1 MALRVVGAGLARTGT
16 TSLRQALQT
25 LLGGACYHMSE
36 VFPRPDHVT
45 AWHRA
50 CLGSLPD
57 WEQLFAGF
65 DAAVDWPAS
74 GFWREL
80 SAANPDA
87 LVILSRRESPEVW
100 WQSASRTVLRFTE
113 KEAPAGEEAFWAM
126 CLDFLRARFTD
137 RWLDPETAMATYV
150 RHNDAVR
157 TEIPPEKL
165 LEWLPGDGWPPLC
178 ASLGVPVPDEP
189 FPYLNTTT
197 EFRARNGWD
206 A

>member
-16 TSLRQALQT
+16 MSLRHALQT

-45 AWHRA
+45 AWHQA
-50 CLGSLPD
+50 CLGKLPD
-57 WEQLFAGF
+57 WEGLFAGF
-65 DAAVDWPAS
+65 DATVDWPAS

-80 SAANPDA
+80 SAAYPDA
-87 LVILSRRESPEVW
+87 LVVLSRRESPDVW
-100 WQSASRTVLRFTE
+100 WQSASRTVLHWTE
-113 KEAPAGEEAFWAM
+113 QEAPPGEEAAWAM

-137 RWLDPETAMATYV
+137 RWLDPEAAMAAYI

-157 TEIPPEKL
+157 AETPPERL

-178 ASLGVPVPDEP
+178 AALGLPVPDEP
-189 FPYLNTTT
+189 FPCLNTST
-197 EFRARNGWD
+197 EFRARAGWD